1 MCGICGFTGA
11 TENTENER
19 TLEAMCAV
27 MAHRG
32 PDGEGRYLDDGI
44 ALGHRRLSLIDL
56 EGGFQPMVRATG
68 ERAARV
74 TSPARDANGS
84 PRESEEGMAAKGDFA
99 IVFNGEIYNYRELR
113 AELSAD
119 GWAFETNSDTE
130 VLLTGYLAWGEG
142 VLDRLRGMFA
152 VAIWNRAERE
162 LFCARDPFGI
172 KPFYYTIAHGA
183 RGPQVVFAS
192 EIKCILEHPAY
203 NRELNARLYS
213 FIAILDGQAQTA
225 FQYREQKI
233 AEARMRSFRLIAGLV
248 VAAIALLVASH
259 LIIIRDLHR
268 RERDRK
274 SLEEALSQNR
284 NLSDMRKKII
294 VTLSHDIRGPLNAI
308 SGSAELALDTRDRK
322 RRNAYLGNI
331 IDSSRHIARLANS
344 LLDLSRLNEAKE
356 TLNNVPFHLGPF
368 LECIAEEYTK
378 TANDKGLLFIKDIKN
393 ANVTVSGDAD
403 RVEQVIGNLLDNA
416 VKFTNAGAVR
426 FLASYT
432 DGRLEV
438 SIEDTG
444 IGMDE
449 ETAGRIFR
457 PFERAAP
464 EMDADGFG
472 LGLSITRGLVALLE
486 GEISVSSRI
495 GEGSVFKVSVPL
507 PESTEQAGQETCPVS
522 GSLRLPRRVL
532 VVDDSPVQLRIVGEM
547 LERSGVSCRTCVNA
561 REVVSAMRLERYDL
575 ILADIQM
582 RGTHGFDLLRLLRHS
597 NIGDS
602 RTIPVAAMTARSDGD
617 GNGYA
622 EAGFSGCIRK
632 PFSTHELLHFIS
644 SVISAKPEQ
653 EERNADFDA
662 LFPET
667 ADRDRMLE
675 AFIEESNHN
684 KADLQEALQHI
695 DMDIERMKET
705 LHRMYPTWEQLGV
718 ACELETYSR
727 ILHDDT
733 SDDLTIST
741 YTETVIGRIDR
752 LVGDAKNLLSEI
764 RKLDLKNYTDET
776 QNTHS

>member
-1 MCGICGFTGA
+1 MAISLHKKILFGYVILVAVIGSMTAILVFDRARISEIEKEGTEIRAVRRDINAVHRRITELATLGESVMAWDTTEYSLYHGKRMSVDTLLVDLRLNCTGFVLPEQVDTLRMLLSEKERHLYRIMKAFHRQEIADSLITEQLPKVTSQAIRTRTEIRRRKGIAGWFGKKDTVTIPVPA
-11 TENTENER
+11 APLQSLNER
-19 TLEAMCAV
+19 LISLQEK
-27 MAHRG
+27 RIR
-32 PDGEGRYLDDGI
+32 DLDTYTD
-44 ALGHRRLSLIDL
+44 SLR
-56 EGGFQPMVRATG
+56 F
-68 ERAARV
+68 
-74 TSPARDANGS
+74 
-84 PRESEEGMAAKGDFA
+84 
-99 IVFNGEIYNYRELR
+99 
-113 AELSAD
+113 
-119 GWAFETNSDTE
+119 
-130 VLLTGYLAWGEG
+130 
-142 VLDRLRGMFA
+142 
-152 VAIWNRAERE
+152 
-162 LFCARDPFGI
+162 
-172 KPFYYTIAHGA
+172 
-183 RGPQVVFAS
+183 
-192 EIKCILEHPAY
+192 Y

-213 FIAILDGQAQTA
+213 FIAMLDGQAQTA

-233 AEARMRSFRLIAGLV
+233 AEARMRSFRLIAGLI
-248 VAAIALLVASH
+248 VAAIVLLVVSH

-344 LLDLSRLNEAKE
+344 LLDMSRLNEAKE

-393 ANVTVSGDAD
+393 AYVTVSGDAD

-464 EMDADGFG
+464 EMDPDGFG
-472 LGLSITRGLVALLE
+472 LGLSITKGLVALLG
-486 GEISVSSRI
+486 GEIYVSSRI

-547 LERSGVSCRTCVNA
+547 LERSGITCRICVNA
-561 REVVSAMRLERYDL
+561 KEVVSAMRLERYDL

-582 RGTHGFDLLRLLRHS
+582 RGTSGFDLLRLLRHS
-597 NIGDS
+597 NIGNS
-602 RTIPVAAMTARSDGD
+602 RTVPIAAMTARSDGD
-617 GNGYA
+617 DSRYM

-632 PFSTHELLHFIS
+632 PFSMHELLVFLS
-644 SVISAKPEQ
+644 SFMENTSCGRESQP
-653 EERNADFDA
+653 DFEA
-662 LFPET
+662 LT
-667 ADRDRMLE
+667 TDTGDRGWILK
-675 AFIEESNHN
+675 AFIDESQKNRT
-684 KADLQEALQHI
+684 ALQEALH
-695 DMDIERMKET
+695 DMELDIGRMRET
-705 LHRMYPTWEQLGV
+705 LHRMRPVWEQLGIFH
-718 ACELETYSR
+718 ELEEYSEA
-727 ILHDDT
+727 LHSAETDDT
-733 SDDLTIST
+733 EIRRH
-741 YTETVIGRIDR
+741 TETVIDR
-752 LVGDAKNLLSEI
+752 LHGLIAEAERLLGDNINA
-764 RKLDLKNYTDET
+764 TA
-776 QNTHS
+776 

>member
-1 MCGICGFTGA
+1 
-11 TENTENER
+11 
-19 TLEAMCAV
+19 
-27 MAHRG
+27 
-32 PDGEGRYLDDGI
+32 
-44 ALGHRRLSLIDL
+44 
-56 EGGFQPMVRATG
+56 
-68 ERAARV
+68 
-74 TSPARDANGS
+74 
-84 PRESEEGMAAKGDFA
+84 
-99 IVFNGEIYNYRELR
+99 
-113 AELSAD
+113 
-119 GWAFETNSDTE
+119 
-130 VLLTGYLAWGEG
+130 
-142 VLDRLRGMFA
+142 
-152 VAIWNRAERE
+152 
-162 LFCARDPFGI
+162 
-172 KPFYYTIAHGA
+172 
-183 RGPQVVFAS
+183 
-192 EIKCILEHPAY
+192 
-203 NRELNARLYS
+203 
-213 FIAILDGQAQTA
+213 
-225 FQYREQKI
+225 
-233 AEARMRSFRLIAGLV
+233 MRSFRLIAGLV

-464 EMDADGFG
+464 EMDPDGFG
-472 LGLSITRGLVALLE
+472 LGLSIIKGLVALLG
-486 GEISVSSRI
+486 GEIYVSSRI

-547 LERSGVSCRTCVNA
+547 LERSGVSCRTCINA
-561 REVVSAMRLERYDL
+561 RKVVSAMRMEKYDL

-582 RGTHGFDLLRLLRHS
+582 RGTSGFDLLRLLRHS

-617 GNGYA
+617 GNEYA
-622 EAGFSGCIRK
+622 KAGFSGCIRK
-632 PFSTHELLHFIS
+632 PFSMHELLHFIS
-644 SVISAKPEQ
+644 SVISSKPGQ
-653 EERNADFDA
+653 EERNAYFDA

-667 ADRDRMLE
+667 ADRDRLLK
-675 AFIEESNHN
+675 AFIEESNRN
-684 KADLQEALQHI
+684 RADLQEALRHM
-695 DMDIERMKET
+695 DMDIERMKDT
-705 LHRMYPTWEQLGV
+705 LHRMHPVWEQLSI
-718 ACELETYSR
+718 ANELEEYSAV
-727 ILHDDT
+727 LHDDEANEA
-733 SDDLTIST
+733 DIRRH
-741 YTETVIGRIDR
+741 TEAVIDR
-752 LVGDAKNLLSEI
+752 LH
-764 RKLDLKNYTDET
+764 DLTAEAGRMLGRG
-776 QNTHS
+776 

>member
-1 MCGICGFTGA
+1 MAISLHKKILFGYVILVAVIGSMTAILVFDRARIREIEKEGTEIRSVRRDINTVHRRITELATLGESVMAWDTTEYHLYHEKRMSVDTLLADLKQNCTGFVLPEQVDTLRMLLSDKEHHLYRIMKAFHRQEIADSLIAEQLPKVTSQAIRTRTVIRKKKGIAGWFGKKDTVTIPVPA
-11 TENTENER
+11 APLQSLNER
-19 TLEAMCAV
+19 LISLQEK
-27 MAHRG
+27 RIR
-32 PDGEGRYLDDGI
+32 DLDTYTD
-44 ALGHRRLSLIDL
+44 SLR
-56 EGGFQPMVRATG
+56 F
-68 ERAARV
+68 
-74 TSPARDANGS
+74 
-84 PRESEEGMAAKGDFA
+84 
-99 IVFNGEIYNYRELR
+99 
-113 AELSAD
+113 
-119 GWAFETNSDTE
+119 
-130 VLLTGYLAWGEG
+130 
-142 VLDRLRGMFA
+142 
-152 VAIWNRAERE
+152 
-162 LFCARDPFGI
+162 
-172 KPFYYTIAHGA
+172 
-183 RGPQVVFAS
+183 
-192 EIKCILEHPAY
+192 Y

-294 VTLSHDIRGPLNAI
+294 VTLSHDIRG
-308 SGSAELALDTRDRK
+308 

-464 EMDADGFG
+464 EMDPDGFG
-472 LGLSITRGLVALLE
+472 LGLSITKGLVALLG
-486 GEISVSSRI
+486 GEIYVSSRI

-547 LERSGVSCRTCVNA
+547 LERSGVSCRTCINA
-561 REVVSAMRLERYDL
+561 RKVVSAMRMEKYDL

-582 RGTHGFDLLRLLRHS
+582 RGTSGFDLLRLLRHS

-617 GNGYA
+617 GNEYA
-622 EAGFSGCIRK
+622 KAGFSGCIRK
-632 PFSTHELLHFIS
+632 PFSMHELLHFIS
-644 SVISAKPEQ
+644 SVISSKPGQ
-653 EERNADFDA
+653 EERNAYFDA

-667 ADRDRMLE
+667 ADRDRLLK
-675 AFIEESNHN
+675 AFIEESNRN
-684 KADLQEALQHI
+684 RADLQEALRHM
-695 DMDIERMKET
+695 DMDIERMKDT
-705 LHRMYPTWEQLGV
+705 LHRMHPVWEQLSI
-718 ACELETYSR
+718 ANELEEYSAV
-727 ILHDDT
+727 LHDDEANEA
-733 SDDLTIST
+733 DIRRH
-741 YTETVIGRIDR
+741 TEAVIDR
-752 LVGDAKNLLSEI
+752 LH
-764 RKLDLKNYTDET
+764 DLTAEAGRMLGRG
-776 QNTHS
+776 